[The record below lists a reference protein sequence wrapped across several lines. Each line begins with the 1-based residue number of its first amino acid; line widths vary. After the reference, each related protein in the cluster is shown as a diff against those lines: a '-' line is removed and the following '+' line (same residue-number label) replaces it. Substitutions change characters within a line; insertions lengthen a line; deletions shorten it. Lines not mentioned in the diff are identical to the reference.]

1 MKFTIYR
8 ATKQFMSTLNYN
20 HDNLTLHRN
29 RSHEGLG
36 GKGLQDMVN
45 TVQSMVDK
53 GFLVPAATVEAPL
66 NEVFELTNSI
76 ERNWLDNNEVTVIN
90 EAAFF
95 SSSSV
100 GDVFVDDKDQAYI
113 ITCFEIA
120 PVKLNLPTTLTV

>member
-8 ATKQFMSTLNYN
+8 ATKQFMSTLNHN

-36 GKGLQDMVN
+36 DKGLQDMVN
-45 TVQSMVDK
+45 TVQAMADK
-53 GFLVPAATVEAPL
+53 GFLVAAATVEAPL

-76 ERNWLDNNEVTVIN
+76 ERNWLDN

-100 GDVFVDDKDQAYI
+100 GDVFVDDKDQAFI

-120 PVKLNLPTTLTV
+120 PVKLNLPATQTV